1 MATKKRKHT
10 LTERLNKLADDLE
23 KKPKC
28 KAPVSEKGETAGDAL
43 DRLEKAVESLP

>member
-1 MATKKRKHT
+1 MATITKHT

-28 KAPVSEKGETAGDAL
+28 KAPAREKGKTAIEAL
-43 DRLEKAVESLP
+43 DRLEKAVKNLP